1 MAKKIL
7 IGALVTVITV
17 AGIVVGLKFYTDK
30 KIQTTTETVVYECI
44 ENYSPVMQ
52 ETEIQELTRTISEN
66 VVETM
71 KDVNT
76 TELSEADVEK
86 LVAVVTE
93 KIQETPYT
101 IPEYEVD
108 RLTSL
113 IVERVLTE
121 NSGDDAKVA
130 ELISKVNN
138 VANRLNSLE
147 KKNGGITKEEMQSY
161 ISSNMITRE
170 ELNNII
176 TTECSDTII
185 IQKLAKFCNTTPENF
200 YKVLVESQTY
210 KADVSAQIEKE
221 LKISKE
227 SIQQSVN
234 KANSLESIV
243 KDLKSKTHLSE
254 SQVETIVKK
263 HLGVNEGKISDLAI
277 QLAKDKSELK
287 TYMDLAKAET
297 DREIKD
303 IVNDI
308 AGMSFDVSNMSN
320 ETINQLAQKL
330 GVSQTQIESVVL
342 SSTTVIQNNLEQL
355 RQDVANNYMSKSDAD
370 NTYMSKADADNSYV
384 SKSDVATTV
393 DGIVVASIEE
403 ALNDLGGRYQ
413 TIEEALAQKQ
423 ALETAQSTLSTKV
436 NTNKTNI
443 TDLTNQLQTART
455 SMTTMKAEL
464 EAANQAVAD
473 ALEAEEADRVAA
485 VQTAIDRIIA
495 AEGAVE
501 DLDEA
506 QAAALERAKTD
517 LQSALEASAGEQ
529 EAKLGE
535 AQIAL
540 TESIANADGK
550 ITSLTA
556 QLQTAQEG
564 IATNAQDIEALTLA
578 QTAIDAALQA
588 ETGDRE
594 AAVQAAIDRIAAAEG
609 TIAEK
614 DSAQAAAL
622 TTAKAELQ
630 AALEASAG
638 EQEGKLT
645 AAQDALSASI
655 AAVSGDLTALTGT
668 VDTVS
673 GDLSNLTGTVTSVQ
687 GDVATNAQGISD
699 LNADLAEK
707 DAENKDAISDLQS
720 TKAEISYSV
729 ENGVPTLRISSV
741 QTN

>member
-1 MAKKIL
+1 MVKKLL
-7 IGALVTVITV
+7 IGTSITAV
-17 AGIVVGLKFYTDK
+17 AIISAVVGFKFYADK
-30 KIQTTTETVVYECI
+30 KIAVTTETAVYECV
-44 ENYSPVMQ
+44 ENYSPVL
-52 ETEIQELTRTISEN
+52 EEVEIQELTRVVSEE
-66 VVETM
+66 VVGILGET
-71 KDVNT
+71 NT
-76 TELSEADVEK
+76 KELTEENIEQLMA
-86 LVAVVTE
+86 AVTE
-93 KIQETPYT
+93 KLETTQYS
-101 IPEYEVD
+101 IPEYEID
-108 RLTSL
+108 RLAGL
-113 IVERVLTE
+113 VVERVLTE
-121 NSGDDAKVA
+121 TSGDAAKVT
-130 ELISKVNN
+130 ELVSKVNN
-138 VANRLNSLE
+138 VANRLNNLE

-176 TTECSDTII
+176 TTECSETII
-185 IQKLAKFCNTTPENF
+185 IQKLAKFCNKTPEEF
-200 YKVLVESQTY
+200 YKILVESQSY
-210 KADVSAQIEKE
+210 KDDVYAKLESE

-227 SIQQSVN
+227 SVQQSVN
-234 KANSLESIV
+234 KSNSLESIV
-243 KDLKSKTHLSE
+243 KDLKNKTHLSE

-263 HLGVNEGKISDLAI
+263 HLGVNEGRISDLAI

-287 TYMDLAKAET
+287 TYMDVAKAET
-297 DREIKD
+297 DKAIKD
-303 IVNDI
+303 VVNDM
-308 AGMSFDVSNMSN
+308 AKMSFDVSSMSN
-320 ETINQLAQKL
+320 DTITQLAQKL

-370 NTYMSKADADNSYV
+370 NTYMSKADADDSYV

-403 ALNDLGGRYQ
+403 ALSDLGGRYQ

-423 ALETAQSTLSTKV
+423 ALETAQSTLSNKV

-564 IATNAQDIEALTLA
+564 IATNAQDIEALTTA
-578 QTAIDAALQA
+578 QAAIDAALQA

-622 TTAKAELQ
+622 TAAKAELQ

-673 GDLSNLTGTVTSVQ
+673 GDLTNLTGTVTSVQ

>member
-1 MAKKIL
+1 MIKKLL
-7 IGALVTVITV
+7 IGTSITTVVIIS
-17 AGIVVGLKFYTDK
+17 AVVGFKFYADK
-30 KIQTTTETVVYECI
+30 KIAVTTETAVYECV
-44 ENYSPVMQ
+44 ENYSPVL
-52 ETEIQELTRTISEN
+52 EEVEIQELTRVVSEE
-66 VVETM
+66 VVGILGET
-71 KDVNT
+71 NT
-76 TELSEADVEK
+76 KELTEENIEQLM
-86 LVAVVTE
+86 VAVTE
-93 KIQETPYT
+93 KLETTQYS
-101 IPEYEVD
+101 IPEYEID
-108 RLTSL
+108 RLAGL
-113 IVERVLTE
+113 VVERVLTE
-121 NSGDDAKVA
+121 TSGDAAKVA
-130 ELISKVNN
+130 ELVSKVNN
-138 VANRLNSLE
+138 VANRLNNLE

-176 TTECSDTII
+176 TTECSETII
-185 IQKLAKFCNTTPENF
+185 IQKLAKFCNKTPEEF
-200 YKVLVESQTY
+200 YKILVESQSY
-210 KADVSAQIEKE
+210 KDDVYAKLESE

-227 SIQQSVN
+227 SVQQSVN
-234 KANSLESIV
+234 KSNSLESIV
-243 KDLKSKTHLSE
+243 KDLKNKTHLSE

-263 HLGVNEGKISDLAI
+263 HLGVNEGRISDLAI

-287 TYMDLAKAET
+287 TYMDVAKAET
-297 DREIKD
+297 DKAIKD
-303 IVNDI
+303 IVNDM
-308 AGMSFDVSNMSN
+308 AKMSFDVSSMSN
-320 ETINQLAQKL
+320 ETITQLATKL

-355 RQDVANNYMSKSDAD
+355 RQDVTNNYMSK
-370 NTYMSKADADNSYV
+370 TDADNSYV
-384 SKSDVATTV
+384 SKSDIATTV

-403 ALNDLGGRYQ
+403 ALSDLGGRYQ

-529 EAKLGE
+529 EGKLAAAQSLLE
-535 AQIAL
+535 A
-540 TESIANADGK
+540 SITNADGK
-550 ITSLTA
+550 ITDLTT
-556 QLQTAQEG
+556 QLQTAQG
-564 IATNAQDIEALTLA
+564 NISTNAQNIEALTLA

-594 AAVQAAIDRIAAAEG
+594 AAVQAAIDRIAAAEQSL
-609 TIAEK
+609 TDK
-614 DSAQAAAL
+614 DTAQSAAL
-622 TTAKAELQ
+622 TAAKAELQ

-645 AAQDALSASI
+645 AAQDALSTSI

-668 VDTVS
+668 VGAVS

-687 GDVATNAQGISD
+687 GDVATNAQSISD
-699 LNADLAEK
+699 LNTSLDEK
-707 DAENKDAISDLQS
+707 YNENKDAIDELGSS
-720 TKAEISYSV
+720 KAEITYSV